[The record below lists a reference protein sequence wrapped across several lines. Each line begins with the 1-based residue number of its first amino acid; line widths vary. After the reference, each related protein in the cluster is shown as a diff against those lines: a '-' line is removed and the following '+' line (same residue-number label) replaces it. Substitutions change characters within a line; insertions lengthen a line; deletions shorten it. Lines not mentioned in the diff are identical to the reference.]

1 MANNRN
7 QASAHRLITT
17 AIAFAVGFGLHRIDH
32 LRRGMAASPTAVMV
46 GGIVQGVFVVDAVL
60 LVLRHHRRAPEA
72 AVAVGCASA
81 ALFVYAHL
89 LPTFLPEFQGSF
101 ITGPRINVTWFSWLT
116 AVAEIGTAVIFG
128 FAGLRSLRGRSE
140 AGIRGST
147 EIHSPLT

>member
-32 LRRGMAASPTAVMV
+32 LRRGMAASPTAVMI
-46 GGIVQGVFVVDAVL
+46 GGMVQGVYVVIAVL
-60 LVLRHHRRAPEA
+60 LVLRHHRQAAEA
-72 AVAVGCASA
+72 EVAVGFGSA

-89 LPTFLPEFQGSF
+89 LPTFLPAFQDSF
-101 ITGPRINVTWFSWLT
+101 VTGPRINVTWFSWLT
-116 AVAEIGTAVIFG
+116 AVAEIGTALMFG
-128 FAGLRSLRGRSE
+128 FAGLRTLRGGSE
-140 AGIRGST
+140 ASMDESM